1 MSDSADP
8 TPSEETP
15 DSPPAAEVPTS
26 EPAPEPSPEGTSE
39 PAVGEPVAA
48 AEGAEKAKS
57 ENSHG
62 LLYGID
68 DIPPPAETMALGFQ
82 HYLTM
87 FGSTVAIPLIL
98 GPKLGIPVDSKDMAA
113 LMATMFFVSG
123 ITTLLQTTF
132 GNRLPIVQGG
142 TFSFLAP
149 TFAICAMAGLANS
162 GWEVRMQHVQGA
174 IILGAIVEIVMG
186 LTGLAGRVLKYVGPI
201 TIAPTIALIGLALYQ
216 FGAPVAGLDWWMGG
230 LTIFLIILFS
240 QVLRKKSRA
249 FELYPILLAILIA
262 WGVAAALTAAGVF
275 GPGHPSHVSLDNV
288 RNAPYVR
295 IPRPFQWGWPQFGLA
310 AFAGMLAGYLASVV
324 ESIGDYYACARMSG
338 APEPDAKLVNRGI
351 TFEGIGCLIAGVFGT
366 GNGTTSY
373 SENIG
378 AIGLTRVG
386 SRRVVQVGAAIMLF
400 LGCIGKFGALFTTIP
415 QPIVGGMY
423 CALFGMIA
431 AVGLSN
437 LQRVNLNSS
446 RNLFI
451 LGFAFFM
458 GLSMPF
464 YISKHPVSFSA
475 APTTIALGDTETV
488 NADAGALAAL
498 GLKADATVG
507 QAKAARDRLVAIYV
521 APVTKE
527 GETPATT
534 PLPGVNA
541 GHKAALDQAVTA
553 LSNKP
558 PPPVPSEPVQAGE
571 PVNAKGAGMKSLG
584 LDNQATIEQARAVRD
599 ELVKLQAGPDAL
611 PGMDP
616 AHVERLNAAFASV
629 GNRPVLPDESAKDVL
644 LRTLANLLNTIGASG
659 MAVAALLALLLDNIV
674 PGTREERGLATP
686 AH

>member
-8 TPSEETP
+8 SPSEETP
-15 DSPPAAEVPTS
+15 DTPPQAESPSS
-26 EPAPEPSPEGTSE
+26 EPAPPTEG
-39 PAVGEPVAA
+39 PVGEPVPAA
-48 AEGAEKAKS
+48 AAADEGEEGKKKTG
-57 ENSHG
+57 EHE

-68 DIPPPAETMALGFQ
+68 DVPPLPETLALGFQ

-98 GPKLGIPVDSKDMAA
+98 GPVFGITKSTDMAA

-142 TFSFLAP
+142 TFSFLTP
-149 TFAICAMAGLANS
+149 TFAICGMAGLANA

-186 LTGLAGRVLKYVGPI
+186 LTGLAGRTLKYVGPI
-201 TIAPTIALIGLALYQ
+201 TIAPTIALIGLALFQ
-216 FGAPVAGLDWWMGG
+216 FGAPVAGKDWWMGG
-230 LTIFLIILFS
+230 LTIGLIILFS
-240 QVLRKKSRA
+240 QILRHKSRA

-262 WGVAAALTAAGVF
+262 WGVAAALTAGGVF
-275 GPGHPSHVSLDNV
+275 GPEHPSHVSLDNV
-288 RNAPYVR
+288 RNAPYIR
-295 IPRPFQWGWPQFGLA
+295 IPTPFQWGWPKFGLA
-310 AFAGMLAGYLASVV
+310 AFMGMLAGYMASVV

-351 TFEGIGCLIAGVFGT
+351 TFEGIGCLIAGIFGT

-386 SRRVVQVGAAIMLF
+386 SRRVVQAGALIMLL
-400 LGCIGKFGALFTTIP
+400 LGCVGKFGALFTTIP

-437 LQRVNLNSS
+437 LQRVDLNSS
-446 RNLFI
+446 RNLFV

-464 YISKHPVSFSA
+464 YISQHPVSFLPGPA
-475 APTTIALGDTETV
+475 TIALADTDPV
-488 NADAGALAAL
+488 HADAGALATL

-507 QAKAARDRLVAIYV
+507 QAKGARDRLLAIYV

-534 PLPGVNA
+534 PLPGVNP
-541 GHKAALDQAVTA
+541 GRQAALDDAVKT

-558 PPPVPSEPVQAGE
+558 PPPPAMEPVQAGE
-571 PVNAKGAGMKSLG
+571 PVNAEAAGMKSLG
-584 LDNQATIEQARAVRD
+584 LNNQATLEQASKVRD
-599 ELVKLQAGPDAL
+599 ELAKLHAGPDAL
-611 PGMDP
+611 PGTDP
-616 AHVERLNAAFASV
+616 AHVDRLNAAFASV
-629 GNRPVLPDESAKDVL
+629 GNRPVSSGEESMKDML
-644 LRTLANLLNTIGASG
+644 LRLLANLMNTIGASG
-659 MAVAALLALLLDNIV
+659 MAVAALLALILDNVI
-674 PGTREERGLATP
+674 PGTREERGMATS
-686 AH
+686 H